1 MFFGIL
7 EQCFNHLKDLAK
19 FTRSSHTHLRNLEM
33 RQRALSELIAQDAVD
48 QDELFAELDAIEMA
62 LIDEAMSLSE
72 DMLWPDPVPQL
83 TYPSFRKNSNDNKRF
98 RVLESV

>member
-1 MFFGIL
+1 
-7 EQCFNHLKDLAK
+7 
-19 FTRSSHTHLRNLEM
+19 
-33 RQRALSELIAQDAVD
+33 VD

-83 TYPSFRKNSNDNKRF
+83 TYPSFRKSGNDNKRL